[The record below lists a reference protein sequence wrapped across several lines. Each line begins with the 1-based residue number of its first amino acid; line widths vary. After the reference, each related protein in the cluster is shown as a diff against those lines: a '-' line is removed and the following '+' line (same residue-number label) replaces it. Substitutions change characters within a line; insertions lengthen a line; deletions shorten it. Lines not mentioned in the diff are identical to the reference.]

1 MDDKQKKVVSSIVK
15 DFQKKNKRY
24 PKDEKEL
31 AQFVQSQGG
40 KKYIERK
47 TQEVLG
53 KQPKEQPQEQPQEQ
67 TAEQKQKALHGA
79 KLNYFKSLKHQCAE
93 DEEVVYYKK
102 GGSVG
107 CGCKKKE
114 NGGEVKKD
122 CGGSAIKKFKMQF
135 GNKMM
140 QLAEANKER
149 KKKEEQ
155 AKKRKGTW
163 AETTD
168 FIPGEKGI
176 QKPSQSKET
185 KEDKIYNSGKETVS
199 ESSLTKKK
207 AVKKGANGTY
217 VDVPMWAMDPASK
230 WQKQDYLKSN
240 GVNPNTWKGTKAF
253 TDAPSLKKGDKVNK
267 NKKDSAVDKFKS
279 AKCGSKM
286 KKHYF
291 GGSLNR
297 IPFFKMEK

>member
-1 MDDKQKKVVSSIVK
+1 M
-15 DFQKKNKRY
+15 
-24 PKDEKEL
+24 KDEKEIKE
-31 AQFVQSQGG
+31 FQSFLEAEAKSKNKDPKQYVKELGEEG
-40 KKYIERK
+40 LKKAYERF
-47 TQEVLG
+47 QSS
-53 KQPKEQPQEQPQEQ
+53 KQKQ
-67 TAEQKQKALHGA
+67 AQKALHGA
-79 KLNYFKSLKHQCAE
+79 KLNYFKSLKNQCAE

-102 GGSVG
+102 GGSVQ
-107 CGCKKKE
+107 CGCRKKE

-163 AETTD
+163 AETTEY
-168 FIPGEKGI
+168 IPGVKRI
-176 QKPSQSKET
+176 SKPVQTKET

-207 AVKKGANGTY
+207 AVKKGADGTY
-217 VDVPMWAMDPASK
+217 VDVPMWAMDPVSK
-230 WQKQDYLKSN
+230 WKKQDYLKSN

-253 TDAPSLKKGDKVNK
+253 TDTPSLKKGDKVKK

-297 IPFFKMEK
+297 ISNILQKNYKV